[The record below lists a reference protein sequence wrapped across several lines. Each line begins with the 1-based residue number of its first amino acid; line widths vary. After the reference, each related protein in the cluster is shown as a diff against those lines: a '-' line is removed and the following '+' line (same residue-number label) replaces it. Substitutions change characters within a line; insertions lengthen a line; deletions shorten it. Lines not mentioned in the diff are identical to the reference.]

1 MSRSTADKPT
11 PRERILETASRLFY
25 AEGIRAVGIDR
36 IILESDVAKRTFY
49 HHFDSKNRLI
59 LTFIKKR
66 DKDWQSWFSAQLEA
80 RRKDGPLAV
89 FDAMADRLGHRDFRG
104 CAFINTMVEMADFSS
119 EIHQAAQAHKKAVIA
134 LIEDWLK
141 GHGINGD
148 IPALAYQFMLLI
160 DGAIVA
166 TVRDGKAASAL
177 EAKKIAARLLEV
189 SFQISTI
196 SKKRRPT

>member
-1 MSRSTADKPT
+1 MARSTPDKLT

-25 AEGIRAVGIDR
+25 AEGVRAVGIDR

-49 HHFDSKNRLI
+49 NHFGSKDRLI

-66 DKDWQSWFSAQLEA
+66 DAAWRQWFSSQLEA

-89 FDAMADRLGHRDFRG
+89 FDAMAERLARNDFRG
-104 CAFINTMVEMADFSS
+104 CAFINTMVEMADFNS

-141 GHGINGD
+141 GHGIHRNV
-148 IPALAYQFMLLI
+148 PALAYRFMLLI

-166 TVRDGKAASAL
+166 AVRDGKADSAQ
-177 EAKKIAARLLEV
+177 EAKRIATCLLK
-189 SFQISTI
+189 SAS
-196 SKKRRPT
+196 